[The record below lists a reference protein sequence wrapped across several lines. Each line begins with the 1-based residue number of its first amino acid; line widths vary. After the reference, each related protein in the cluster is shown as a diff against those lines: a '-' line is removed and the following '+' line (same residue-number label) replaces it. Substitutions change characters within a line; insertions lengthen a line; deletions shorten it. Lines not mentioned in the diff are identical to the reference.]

1 MVPANQL
8 EEVSVAAG
16 EVKKPARLVAEG
28 AGELVV

>member
-16 EVKKPARLVAEG
+16 EVKNRLVLYAEG